1 MGFTTGGGSVGVVLM
16 EDVPM
21 RGAAKSEKTGE
32 RSAQTIKNVLK
43 SVEATVVRAIS
54 RQMRLMTRIEVS

>member
-1 MGFTTGGGSVGVVLM
+1 M

>member
-1 MGFTTGGGSVGVVLM
+1 M

-32 RSAQTIKNVLK
+32 RSAQTIKIVLK
-43 SVEATVVRAIS
+43 SVEATVDARYRDRCDS
-54 RQMRLMTRIEVS
+54 

>member
-1 MGFTTGGGSVGVVLM
+1 
-16 EDVPM
+16 M
-21 RGAAKSEKTGE
+21 RGAEKSEKTGE

>member
-1 MGFTTGGGSVGVVLM
+1 
-16 EDVPM
+16 M

-32 RSAQTIKNVLK
+32 RSAQTIKIVLK

>member
-1 MGFTTGGGSVGVVLM
+1 
-16 EDVPM
+16 M

-32 RSAQTIKNVLK
+32 RSAQTIKFVLK